1 MAVLRKTGGLRFF
14 SKEELTRVV
23 GDNFC
28 MSERT
33 DIKSLEFDEL
43 ESFVTEELGEKK
55 FRAGQIF
62 SWLHEKKA
70 RSFDEMTN
78 LSKDL
83 REKLAE
89 KAALTTLSVE
99 EVQTSKIDGTKK
111 YLFALPDGNFIESV
125 LMSYKAG
132 TSVCVSTQVGC
143 AMGCSFCAST
153 IGGKVRSLAASEI
166 LDQIYAI
173 ERDTGERVSHCVL
186 MGIGEPLDNYSNV
199 LSFLHLITDERGQNM
214 SERNITLST
223 SGLVPKIYD
232 LAEEGLSITLALS
245 LHAPT
250 QEQREAIM
258 PVAKTYEIHDCI
270 AACKYYFEKTG
281 RRVSFEYALIDG
293 VNDRDEDAAALSALL
308 HGFPCHVNLIPV
320 NPVVETGYRR
330 PPREACRAFQK
341 KLEKTGINVTIRR
354 ELGRD
359 IDGSCGQLRRK
370 HTGKDIL
377 E

>member
-1 MAVLRKTGGLRFF
+1 
-14 SKEELTRVV
+14 
-23 GDNFC
+23 
-28 MSERT
+28 
-33 DIKSLEFDEL
+33 
-43 ESFVTEELGEKK
+43 
-55 FRAGQIF
+55 
-62 SWLHEKKA
+62 
-70 RSFDEMTN
+70 
-78 LSKDL
+78 
-83 REKLAE
+83 
-89 KAALTTLSVE
+89 
-99 EVQTSKIDGTKK
+99 
-111 YLFALPDGNFIESV
+111 
-125 LMSYKAG
+125 
-132 TSVCVSTQVGC
+132 
-143 AMGCSFCAST
+143 
-153 IGGKVRSLAASEI
+153 
-166 LDQIYAI
+166 
-173 ERDTGERVSHCVL
+173 
-186 MGIGEPLDNYSNV
+186 
-199 LSFLHLITDERGQNM
+199 M